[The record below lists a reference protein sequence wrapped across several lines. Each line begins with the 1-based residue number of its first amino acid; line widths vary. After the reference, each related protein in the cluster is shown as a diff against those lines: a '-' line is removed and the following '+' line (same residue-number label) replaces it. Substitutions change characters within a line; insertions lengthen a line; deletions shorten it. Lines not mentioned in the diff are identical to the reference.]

1 MSKYIKAAAVILALA
16 LLLSFRIRGTV

>member
-1 MSKYIKAAAVILALA
+1 MSKYIKAAAVILAMA